1 MATRLHDQKEDLL
14 SGAIAR
20 LHDKLDKRQAKLG
33 EAFLRH
39 YYRSVA
45 PVDLVDRDALDLY
58 GAALAHLRFGERRE
72 PGKAKVRVYNPQ
84 IEQHGWQ
91 STHTSIEIVTD
102 DMPFLVD
109 SITMAVNRLGL
120 IIHLVIHPVL
130 PVTRGE
136 DHRLAEISASDGNGS
151 AHRGNA
157 NAGSGVAESFMH
169 VEVDRQSDPARLDQI
184 RDELERALADVRAAV
199 EDWRPILGK
208 IDEALADLDLGA
220 KVIPPD
226 DLAEARAFLEWIADN
241 HFTFIGYRCYDL
253 ATVEGKDQLHRI
265 PGSALGI
272 LKHREDGKVSESFAV
287 LPDEVKRQARL
298 PNPLMITKA
307 NSRSTVHRLVYLDYL
322 GVKRFDKKGKVIGE
336 HRFLG
341 LFTSAA
347 YNRNPRDIP
356 LLRHKV
362 RRLIERADLVPSSHG
377 GKAFINILET
387 YPRDELFQT
396 DEDHLLDTVMETL
409 HLQERQRIRLFAR
422 RDTFA
427 RFVSCLVYV
436 PRERYNTELRRRFQ
450 DILEEALGGQETEYQ
465 VQVSESTLARI
476 HFIVRM
482 PDGLEGD
489 VDLVS
494 IESQLIAAARSWS
507 DSLRE
512 ALIDTHG
519 EEEGNRL
526 FGAFG
531 SAFPLAYQ
539 EQVPA
544 RAAVPDVDRLNR
556 LARQPEGLALS
567 LFRPLENEYGQLRF
581 KIARQGGGIPL
592 SDALPILENMGLR
605 VIDEQPY
612 ELVGRDGSIFWMHD
626 FGMRPTGTVDV
637 KLDKVGPTFQETFEL
652 IWKGEI
658 ENDGFNCMVLFAGLS
673 SRQILVLRAYCKYL
687 LQIGIPFSQAYM
699 EETLARNPELARFLA
714 ELFDARFDPDA
725 SKDRTKKVAAL
736 ETTIREGL
744 EAVANLDEDR
754 ILRRYMRLIL
764 ATLRTNHYQQS
775 EDGAFKPYLSLK
787 IDPANV
793 PEMPLPRPAFE
804 IFVYSPRAEGVHLRG
819 GKVAR
824 GGIRWSDRREDFRT
838 EVLGLMQ
845 AQMVKNGVIV
855 PVGAKGGFV
864 VKRPPPGGD
873 RATLQEEVIACYK
886 ILISGMLDLTD
897 NRTADGI
904 APPVDVVRHD
914 EDDPYLV
921 VAADKGTATFSD
933 IANSVSLDYGHWLGD
948 AFASGGSAGYDHK
961 GMGIT
966 ARGAW
971 ESVKRH
977 FVEMG
982 KDCQTEPFTAVGVG
996 DMSGD
1001 VFGNGMLLSE
1011 TTALIAAFDHRHI
1024 FIDPNPDIAAGFAE
1038 RKRLFVLPRSS
1049 WDDYDPNLIS
1059 KGGGIFPRTLK
1070 SIKLTPEIREALD
1083 IEADSLP
1090 PHDLIR
1096 AIILAPVELFWN
1108 GGIGTYV
1115 KASTERH
1122 ADAFDRANDP
1132 VRVNGNEL
1140 RCKIVGEGGNLG
1152 LTQRGRIEFARQG
1165 GCINTD
1171 FIDNSAGVDCSDHE
1185 VNIKILLGAVVDAGD
1200 MTGKQ
1205 RDQLLARMTDEVA
1218 ELCLRNNILQVQAIS
1233 HALADPGK
1241 LLDTQTAFMRRLE
1254 TGGRLNRELEVL
1266 PDDEA
1271 LAQRRQAGLGLY
1283 RPEIAVILAYA
1294 KMTLYEDLLS
1304 SDLPDDPYLHH
1315 DLVKYFPRPLRKAYE
1330 PQIIGH
1336 GLRREIVATLVANSV
1351 VNRGLGEFVGDLA
1364 EQTGATPATIARA
1377 YIVARD
1383 AFTLVPLIGQLEQ
1396 FASLIGADR
1405 QIALLDESRH
1415 ALAEGTQWF
1424 LSNLPQPI
1432 DIQKGVNDFQPG
1444 ISEVLGTL
1452 EQVLGQGELAQLK
1465 KAQADYE
1472 SFGMDKMAAASFS
1485 RLPYLCSAAEIV
1497 SVARQTGVE
1506 IVNAAKAYFAL
1517 DSALQLGKVLK
1528 MLQRV
1533 AIDNHW
1539 DRLAIAELHDDIVEE
1554 HRRLAIQALTSSFW
1568 KTSNKLT
1575 SGDAYRQTVSWLDAE
1590 VTGYGRWERLLTEME
1605 GRLSLDLAVFLVAVR
1620 ALGRLNAVSSHI
1632 N

>member
-14 SGAIAR
+14 SGAVAR
-20 LHDKLDKRQAKLG
+20 LHDKLDKNQACLG

-45 PVDLVDRDALDLY
+45 PVDVVDRDALDLY
-58 GAALAHLRFGERRE
+58 GAALAHLRFAEQRE
-72 PGKAKVRVYNPQ
+72 PGEAKVRVYNPQ

-91 STHTSIEIVTD
+91 STHTTIEIVID

-109 SITMAVNRLGL
+109 SITMAINRLGL
-120 IIHLVIHPVL
+120 IIHLIIHPVL
-130 PVTRGE
+130 PVVRGE
-136 DHRLAEISASDGNGS
+136 GHGITAIGAPDGNG
-151 AHRGNA
+151 G
-157 NAGSGVAESFMH
+157 GVAESFMH
-169 VEVDRQSDPARLDQI
+169 IEVDRQSDPARLEEI
-184 RDELERALADVRAAV
+184 RDTLLHALADVRAAV
-199 EDWRPILGK
+199 DDWRSMLGK
-208 IDEALADLDLGA
+208 IDDALDDLGRAA
-220 KVIPPD
+220 KVVPED
-226 DLAEARAFLEWIADN
+226 ELAEVRAFLEWIAAN
-241 HFTFIGYRCYDL
+241 HFTFIGYRCYEL
-253 ATVEGKDQLHRI
+253 ATVRGKDQLHRV

-272 LKHREDGKVSESFAV
+272 LRHREDGKISESFAV
-287 LPDEVKRQARL
+287 LPDDVKRQARL
-298 PNPLMITKA
+298 PAPLMITKA
-307 NSRSTVHRLVYLDYL
+307 NSRSTVHRPVYLDYI

-362 RRLIERADLVPSSHG
+362 RRLIERADLVTSSHA

-387 YPRDELFQT
+387 YPRDELLQS
-396 DEDHLLDTVMETL
+396 DEEELFDTVMETL

-422 RDTFA
+422 KDAFA

-450 DILEEALGGQETEYQ
+450 DILEEALGGRETEYQ

-476 HFIVRM
+476 HFIVRTFE
-482 PDGLEGD
+482 GLTKD
-489 VDLVS
+489 VELAA
-494 IESQLIAAARSWS
+494 IEAQLIAAARSWS
-507 DSLRE
+507 DGLRA
-512 ALIDTHG
+512 ALIDVHG

-531 SAFPLAYQ
+531 SAFPISYQ
-539 EQVPA
+539 EQVPS
-544 RAAVPDVDRLNR
+544 RAAVPDVDRLNV
-556 LARQPEGLALS
+556 LAAHPDELALS
-567 LFRPLENEYGQLRF
+567 LFRPLENGLLRF
-581 KIARQGGGIPL
+581 KIARKGGGIPL

-612 ELVGRDGSIFWMHD
+612 ELVAKDGSIFWMHD
-626 FGMRPTGTVDV
+626 FGMRPTETVDV
-637 KLDKVGPTFQETFEL
+637 KLERVGKTFQETFEY
-652 IWKGEI
+652 IWKGEV
-658 ENDGFNCMVLFAGLS
+658 ENDGFNQMVLFAGLT

-699 EETLARNPELARFLA
+699 EQTLSRNPELARLLA
-714 ELFDARFDPDA
+714 ELFDARFDPA
-725 SKDRTKKVAAL
+725 AGKDRDSRVATL
-736 ETTIREGL
+736 ETRIREGL

-764 ATLRTNHYQQS
+764 ATLRTNHYQRAA
-775 EDGAFKPYLSLK
+775 DGAYKPYLSLK
-787 IDPANV
+787 IDPAEV
-793 PEMPLPRPAFE
+793 PEMPLPRPAYE

-838 EVLGLMQ
+838 EVLGLMK

-864 VKRPPPGGD
+864 VKRPPRDGD
-873 RATLQEEVIACYK
+873 RAALQEEVIACYK

-897 NRTADGI
+897 NRTSDGI
-904 APPVDVVRHD
+904 TPPPDVVRHD

-933 IANSVSLDYGHWLGD
+933 IANQVSLAYGHWLGD

-977 FVEMG
+977 FLEMG
-982 KDCQTEPFTAVGVG
+982 KDCQTEVFTAVGVG

-1011 TTALIAAFDHRHI
+1011 KTALIAAFDHRHI
-1024 FIDPNPDIAAGFAE
+1024 FIDPKPDVEAGFAE
-1038 RKRLFVLPRSS
+1038 RKRLFELPRSS
-1049 WDDYDPNLIS
+1049 WDDYDRGRIS
-1059 KGGGIFPRTLK
+1059 AGGGVFPRTLK
-1070 SIKLTPEIREALD
+1070 SIKLTPEIRAALAV
-1083 IEADSLP
+1083 EADSLT

-1096 AIILAPVELFWN
+1096 AILLAPVELFWN

-1122 ADAFDRANDP
+1122 ADAFDRTNDP
-1132 VRVNGNEL
+1132 VRVNGREL
-1140 RCKIVGEGGNLG
+1140 RCQIVGEGGNLG
-1152 LTQRGRIEFARQG
+1152 LTQRGRIEFAQKG
-1165 GCINTD
+1165 GRINTD

-1205 RDQLLARMTDEVA
+1205 RDQLLSRMTDEVA
-1218 ELCLRNNILQVQAIS
+1218 ELVLRNNILQVQAIS
-1233 HALADPGK
+1233 QAQAHPGE
-1241 LLDTQTAFMRRLE
+1241 LLDTQAAFMRRLE
-1254 TGGRLNRELEVL
+1254 AGGRLNRELELL
-1266 PDDEA
+1266 PDDEV
-1271 LAQRRQAGLGLY
+1271 LTQRRQAGQGLY

-1294 KMTLYEDLLS
+1294 KMTLYEDLLG
-1304 SDLPDDPYLHH
+1304 SDLPDDPYLHQ
-1315 DLVKYFPRPLRKAYE
+1315 DLVKYFPRPLRKSYE
-1330 PQIIGH
+1330 PQIADH
-1336 GLRREIVATLVANSV
+1336 RLRREIVATLVANSI
-1351 VNRGLGEFVGDLA
+1351 VNRGLGEFVGDLVD
-1364 EQTGATPATIARA
+1364 QTGATPATIARA

-1383 AFTLVPLIGQLEQ
+1383 AFSLVPLIGQLEQ
-1396 FASLIGADR
+1396 LAGLIGAER
-1405 QIALLDESRH
+1405 QIALLDETRRS
-1415 ALAEGTQWF
+1415 LTEGTHWF
-1424 LSNLPQPI
+1424 LSNLQHPI
-1432 DIQKGVNDFQPG
+1432 DTRGSIERFQHG
-1444 ISEVLGTL
+1444 ITELLETL
-1452 EQVLGQGELAQLK
+1452 DQVLGEEERGRLEQ
-1465 KAQADYE
+1465 AQAEYR
-1472 SFGMDKMAAASFS
+1472 SQGMVDKAAAAFA
-1485 RLPYLCSAAEIV
+1485 RLPYCCAAAETV
-1497 SVARQTGVE
+1497 AVARETGVA
-1506 IVNAAKAYFAL
+1506 IVDAAKVYFAL
-1517 DSALQLGKVLK
+1517 DSALQLGRVLK
-1528 MLQRV
+1528 LLQRV

-1554 HRRLAIQALTSSFW
+1554 HRRLATQALTSRFRSP
-1568 KTSNKLT
+1568 NEELT
-1575 SGDAYRQTVSWLDAE
+1575 PADIQRKMLEWLAAE
-1590 VTGYGRWERLLTEME
+1590 VTGYGRWQRLLAEME
-1605 GRLSLDLAVFLVAVR
+1605 GRANLDLAVFLVAVR
-1620 ALGRLNAVSSHI
+1620 ALGRLNAVVPKAA
-1632 N
+1632 

>member
-14 SGAIAR
+14 SGAVAR
-20 LHDKLDKRQAKLG
+20 LHDKLDKRQADLG
-33 EAFLRH
+33 ETFLRH

-45 PVDLVDRDALDLY
+45 PVDMVDRDALDLY
-58 GAALAHLRFGERRE
+58 GAALAHLRFSEQRR
-72 PGKAKVRVYNPQ
+72 PGKANVRVYNPQ

-91 STHTSIEIVTD
+91 STHTVIEIVTD

-109 SITMAVNRLGL
+109 SVTMAINRLGL
-120 IIHLVIHPVL
+120 IIHLIIHPVL
-130 PVTRGE
+130 SVTRND
-136 DHRLAEISASDGNGS
+136 DHTLETVGAPDGNGS
-151 AHRGNA
+151 GM
-157 NAGSGVAESFMH
+157 AESYMH

-184 RDELERALADVRAAV
+184 REELEAALDDVRAAV
-199 EDWRPILGK
+199 EDWKPILGK
-208 IDEALADLDLGA
+208 IDEALGDLDRA
-220 KVIPPD
+220 KKIVPAD
-226 DLAEARAFLEWIADN
+226 ELAEVRAFLEWIADN

-253 ATVEGKDQLHRI
+253 VTVKGEDQLHRVQ
-265 PGSALGI
+265 GSALGI
-272 LKHREDGKVSESFAV
+272 LKHREDGKVSQSFAV
-287 LPDEVKRQARL
+287 LPDEVKREARS
-298 PNPLMITKA
+298 PKPLMITKA
-307 NSRSTVHRLVYLDYL
+307 NSRSTVHRPVYLDYL
-322 GVKRFDKKGKVIGE
+322 GVKRFDRKGKVIGE

-362 RRLIERADLVPSSHG
+362 RRLVERTDLAPSSHG

-396 DEDHLLDTVMETL
+396 DEDELFETIMETL

-450 DILEEALGGQETEYQ
+450 QILEEALGGRETEYQ
-465 VQVSESTLARI
+465 IQVSESTLARI

-482 PDGLEGD
+482 PDGLKSD
-489 VDLVS
+489 VDLS
-494 IESQLIAAARSWS
+494 AIEAQLIKAARSWS
-507 DSLRE
+507 DGLRD

-531 SAFPLAYQ
+531 SAFPISYQ

-544 RAAVPDVDRLNR
+544 RAAVPDVDRLDR
-556 LARQPEGLALS
+556 LTRQPADLALS
-567 LFRPLENEYGQLRF
+567 LFRPLEDDQGLLRF

-605 VIDEQPY
+605 VIDEQPH
-612 ELVGRDGSIFWMHD
+612 ELVAKDGSVFWMHD
-626 FGMRPTGTVDV
+626 FGMRPIEPVDV
-637 KLDKVGPTFQETFEL
+637 RLDRIGPAFQDMFDL
-652 IWKGEI
+652 VWKGEI
-658 ENDGFNCMVLFAGLS
+658 ENDGFNQMVLYAGLT

-699 EETLARNPELARFLA
+699 EQTLSRNPGLARQLA
-714 ELFDARFDPDA
+714 ELFDARFDPA
-725 SKDRTKKVAAL
+725 AEKDRKKNVDAL
-736 ETTIREGL
+736 EAAIREGL

-764 ATLRTNHYQQS
+764 ATLRTNHFQ
-775 EDGAFKPYLSLK
+775 EAGDGGHKPYLSLK
-787 IDPANV
+787 IDPAEV
-793 PEMPLPRPAFE
+793 PEMPLPRPAYE

-838 EVLGLMQ
+838 EVLGLMK

-864 VKRPPPGGD
+864 VKRPPRDGD
-873 RATLQEEVIACYK
+873 RAALQEEVISCYK

-897 NRTADGI
+897 NRTVDGI
-904 APPVDVVRHD
+904 EPPSSVVRHD
-914 EDDPYLV
+914 DDDPYLV

-933 IANSVSLDYGHWLGD
+933 IANEVSVAYGHWLGD

-977 FVEMG
+977 FLEMG

-1011 TTALIAAFDHRHI
+1011 KTALIAAFDHRHI
-1024 FIDPNPDIAAGFAE
+1024 FIDPDPNIEKSFAE
-1038 RKRLFVLPRSS
+1038 RKRLFDLPRSS
-1049 WDDYDPNLIS
+1049 WDDYDRKLIS
-1059 KGGGIFPRTLK
+1059 QGGGVFPRTQK
-1070 SIKLTPEIREALD
+1070 SIKLTPEIKRALD
-1083 IEADSLP
+1083 VDVDSLA

-1096 AIILAPVELFWN
+1096 AIVLAPVELFWN

-1140 RCKIVGEGGNLG
+1140 RCKIIGEGGNLG
-1152 LTQRGRIEFARQG
+1152 LTQRGRIEFAAG
-1165 GCINTD
+1165 GGRINTD

-1233 HALADPGK
+1233 HALAYPEQ
-1241 LLDTQTAFMRRLE
+1241 LLDSQAAFMRRLE
-1254 TGGRLNRELEVL
+1254 AGGRLNRELELL

-1294 KMTLYEDLLS
+1294 KMTLYEDLLD
-1304 SDLPDDPYLHH
+1304 SDLPDDAYLRH
-1315 DLVKYFPRPLRKAYE
+1315 DLIKYFPRPLRKTYE
-1330 PQIIGH
+1330 AQIGDH
-1336 GLRREIVATLVANSV
+1336 RLRREIVATLVANSV

-1364 EQTGATPATIARA
+1364 EQTGARPATIARA

-1383 AFTLVPLIGQLEQ
+1383 AFGLVPMIGQLEQ
-1396 FASLIGADR
+1396 LAGLIGADR
-1405 QIALLDESRH
+1405 QIALLDETRR

-1424 LSNLPQPI
+1424 LSNLPEPI
-1432 DIQKGVNDFQPG
+1432 DIQGSVERFQPG
-1444 ISEVLGTL
+1444 ITELLGTL
-1452 EQVLGQGELAQLK
+1452 HQVLGPDERDRLK
-1465 KAQADYE
+1465 RAEAEYRAL
-1472 SFGMDKMAAASFS
+1472 GMDQKSAAGFA
-1485 RLPYLCSAAEIV
+1485 RLPYLCPAAEIV
-1497 SVARQTGVE
+1497 SVASQTGVAV
-1506 IVNAAKAYFAL
+1506 IDAAKAYFAL
-1517 DSALQLGKVLK
+1517 DAGLQLGKVLEL
-1528 MLQRV
+1528 LQRV

-1554 HRRLAIQALTSSFW
+1554 HRRLAIQALTSSSLSPFG
-1568 KTSNKLT
+1568 KQTAA
-1575 SGDAYRQTVSWLDAE
+1575 DACRQTVDWLQSS
-1590 VTGYGRWERLLTEME
+1590 VTGYGRWGRLLAEME
-1605 GRLSLDLAVFLVAVR
+1605 GRANLDLAVFLVAVR
-1620 ALGRLNAVSSHI
+1620 ALGRLNAVSASRP
-1632 N
+1632 

>member
-1 MATRLHDQKEDLL
+1 MKGLLMATRLDDQKEDLL

-20 LHDKLDKRQAKLG
+20 LYDKLDRRQAGLG
-33 EAFLRH
+33 EAFLRQ

-45 PVDLVDRDALDLY
+45 PVDLVDRDPLDLY
-58 GAALAHLRFGERRE
+58 GAALAHLRFGERRAAGE
-72 PGKAKVRVYNPQ
+72 AKVRVYNPQ
-84 IEQHGWQ
+84 IEQYGWQ

-109 SITMAVNRLGL
+109 SITMAIKRLGL
-120 IIHLVIHPVL
+120 IIHLIIHPVL
-130 PVTRGE
+130 PVVREDNDDIATIGRPEEPGE
-136 DHRLAEISASDGNGS
+136 GK
-151 AHRGNA
+151 
-157 NAGSGVAESFMH
+157 AESFMH
-169 VEVDRQSDPARLDQI
+169 IEVDRQSDPARLQEI
-184 RDELERALADVRAAV
+184 AEELEAALADVRAVV

-208 IDEALADLDLGA
+208 IDEALEDLERSA
-220 KVIPPD
+220 KVVPSD
-226 DLAEARAFLEWIADN
+226 ELAEVRAFLEWIADN

-253 ATVEGKDQLHRI
+253 ATVKGKDQLHRVS
-265 PGSALGI
+265 GSALGI

-287 LPDEVKRQARL
+287 LPDDVKRQARL
-298 PNPLMITKA
+298 PVPLMITKA
-307 NSRSTVHRLVYLDYL
+307 NSRSTVHRPVYLDYL

-362 RRLIERADLVPSSHG
+362 RRLIERADLIPSSHA

-422 RDTFA
+422 KDAFA

-450 DILEEALGGQETEYQ
+450 DILEETLGGRETEYQ

-482 PDGLEGD
+482 PDGLTSD
-489 VDLVS
+489 IDLTS
-494 IESQLIAAARSWS
+494 IEAQLISAARSWS

-512 ALIDTHG
+512 GLIETHG

-531 SAFPLAYQ
+531 SAFPISYQ
-539 EQVPA
+539 EHVPA

-556 LARQPEGLALS
+556 LAAHPDDLALS
-567 LFRPLENEYGQLRF
+567 LFRPLENDNGELRF

-612 ELVGRDGSIFWMHD
+612 EFVAKDGSVFWMHD
-626 FGMRPTGTVDV
+626 FGMRPIEAVDV
-637 KLDKVGPTFQETFEL
+637 KLDRVGPTFQETFWL
-652 IWKGEI
+652 IWKGDI
-658 ENDGFNCMVLFAGLS
+658 ENDGFNKMVLFAGLT

-699 EETLARNPELARFLA
+699 EQTLAHNPELARLLA
-714 ELFDARFDPDA
+714 ELFDARFDPAVDKGRA
-725 SKDRTKKVAAL
+725 EEVAAL
-736 ETTIREGL
+736 EAKIREGL

-764 ATLRTNHYQQS
+764 ATLRTNHYQKS
-775 EDGAFKPYLSLK
+775 SDGAFKSYLSLK
-787 IDPANV
+787 IDPAEV

-804 IFVYSPRAEGVHLRG
+804 IFVYSPRTEGVHLRG

-838 EVLGLMQ
+838 EVLGLMK

-864 VKRPPPGGD
+864 VKRPPRDGD
-873 RATLQEEVIACYK
+873 RAALQEEVIDCYK
-886 ILISGMLDLTD
+886 ILISGMLDITD

-904 APPVDVVRHD
+904 APPSNVVRHD

-933 IANSVSLDYGHWLGD
+933 IANDVSVTYGHWLGD

-966 ARGAW
+966 AKGAW

-977 FVEMG
+977 FLEMG
-982 KDCQTEPFTAVGVG
+982 KDCQAEIFTAVGVG

-1011 TTALIAAFDHRHI
+1011 KTAVVAAFDHRHI
-1024 FIDPNPDIAAGFAE
+1024 FIDPNPDVAVGFME
-1038 RKRLFVLPRSS
+1038 RKRLFALPRSS
-1049 WDDYDPNLIS
+1049 WDDYDRSKIS
-1059 KGGGIFPRTLK
+1059 KGGGVFPRTLK
-1070 SIKLTPEIREALD
+1070 SIKLTSEIKSALD
-1083 IEADSLP
+1083 VDADSLA

-1096 AIILAPVELFWN
+1096 AILLAPVELFWN

-1115 KASTERH
+1115 KASIERQ

-1140 RCKIVGEGGNLG
+1140 RCKVVGEGGNLG
-1152 LTQRGRIEFARQG
+1152 LTQRGRIEFAKSG
-1165 GCINTD
+1165 GRINTD
-1171 FIDNSAGVDCSDHE
+1171 FIDNAAGVDCSDNE

-1205 RDQLLARMTDEVA
+1205 RDQLLASMTDEVA
-1218 ELCLRNNILQVQAIS
+1218 ELVLRNNVLQVQAIS
-1233 HALADPGK
+1233 HALAYPGK
-1241 LLDTQTAFMRRLE
+1241 LLDSQTAFMRRLE
-1254 TGGRLNRELEVL
+1254 ATGRLNRELELL
-1266 PDDEA
+1266 PDDEV

-1294 KMTLYEDLLS
+1294 KMALYDDLLNA
-1304 SDLPDDPYLHH
+1304 DLPDDPYLYQ
-1315 DLVKYFPRPLRKAYE
+1315 DLIKYFPRPLRKAYE
-1330 PQIIGH
+1330 TQIGNH
-1336 GLRREIVATLVANSV
+1336 RLRREIVATLIANSI

-1364 EQTGATPATIARA
+1364 EQSGATPATIARA
-1377 YIVARD
+1377 FVVARD
-1383 AFTLVPLIGQLEQ
+1383 AFGLVPMIGQLERL
-1396 FASLIGADR
+1396 AGVIGADR
-1405 QIALLDESRH
+1405 QIALLDETRH
-1415 ALAEGTQWF
+1415 ALMEGTQWF
-1424 LSNLPQPI
+1424 LSNLQEPI
-1432 DIQKGVNDFQPG
+1432 DIQSGVDRFQPG
-1444 ISEVLGTL
+1444 IAKLLGTLDEVLGEEGL
-1452 EQVLGQGELAQLK
+1452 LQLR
-1465 KAQADYE
+1465 KAEGDYGAV
-1472 SFGMDKMAAASFS
+1472 GMDEEAAARFA
-1485 RLPYLCSAAEIV
+1485 RLPYLCAAAEIV
-1497 SVARQTGVE
+1497 AVADRTDVE
-1506 IVNAAKAYFAL
+1506 VGDAAKVYFAV
-1517 DSALQLGKVLK
+1517 DAALQLGRVLRL
-1528 MLQRV
+1528 LQRV
-1533 AIDNHW
+1533 PIEDHW
-1539 DRLAIAELHDDIVEE
+1539 DRLALAELRDDLVEE
-1554 HRRLAIQALTSSFW
+1554 HRRLAVRALTLRFHEA
-1568 KTSNKLT
+1568 
-1575 SGDAYRQTVSWLDAE
+1575 DAAMTVADVHRETADWFRSE
-1590 VTGYGRWERLLTEME
+1590 VTGYRRWQGLLSEME
-1605 GRLSLDLAVFLVAVR
+1605 GRVSLDLAVFLVAVR
-1620 ALGRLNAVSSHI
+1620 ALGRLNAMNVQSI
-1632 N
+1632 AG

>member
-1 MATRLHDQKEDLL
+1 MKGLLMATRLHDQKEDLL

-20 LHDKLDKRQAKLG
+20 LHDKLDKRQADLG
-33 EAFLRH
+33 ETFLRH

-58 GAALAHLRFGERRE
+58 GAALAHLRFGEKRE

-91 STHTSIEIVTD
+91 STHSTIEIITD

-109 SITMAVNRLGL
+109 SITMAINRLGL

-130 PVTRGE
+130 PMTRGD
-136 DHRLAEISASDGNGS
+136 DHEIKAIGAPDGNG
-151 AHRGNA
+151 
-157 NAGSGVAESFMH
+157 AGMGESFMH

-184 RDELERALADVRAAV
+184 REELEHALADVRAAV
-199 EDWRPILGK
+199 EDWKPILGK
-208 IDEALADLDLGA
+208 IDEALDDLDRAA
-220 KVIPPD
+220 KVVPAD
-226 DLAEARAFLEWIADN
+226 ELAEVRAFLEWIADN

-253 ATVEGKDQLHRI
+253 VTVKGKDQLHRI
-265 PGSALGI
+265 PESALGI
-272 LKHREDGKVSESFAV
+272 LKYREDGKVSESFAV
-287 LPDEVKRQARL
+287 LPDDVKRQARL
-298 PNPLMITKA
+298 PVPLMITKA
-307 NSRSTVHRLVYLDYL
+307 NSRSTVHRPVYLDYL
-322 GVKRFDKKGKVIGE
+322 GIKRFDKKGKVIGE

-356 LLRHKV
+356 LLRDKV
-362 RRLIERADLVPSSHG
+362 SRLIERADLIPSSHA
-377 GKAFINILET
+377 GKAFINLLET

-396 DEDHLLDTVMETL
+396 DEDELFDVVMETL

-422 RDTFA
+422 KDAFA

-450 DILEEALGGQETEYQ
+450 DILEQALGGRETEYQ

-482 PDGLEGD
+482 PDGLRNDIDLAAIEGQ
-489 VDLVS
+489 LVS
-494 IESQLIAAARSWS
+494 AARSWS
-507 DSLRE
+507 DGLRD

-526 FGAFG
+526 FGSFG
-531 SAFPLAYQ
+531 SAFPVAYR

-556 LARQPEGLALS
+556 LARDPDGLALS
-567 LFRPLENEYGQLRF
+567 LFRPLENEDGLLRF

-612 ELVGRDGSIFWMHD
+612 EFVAKDGLVFWMHD
-626 FGMRPTGTVDV
+626 FGMRPIEAVNV
-637 KLDKVGPTFQETFEL
+637 KLEKVGPTFQETFEA
-652 IWKGEI
+652 IWKGDT
-658 ENDGFNCMVLFAGLS
+658 ENDGFNRMVLFAGLT

-699 EETLARNPELARFLA
+699 EQTLTHNPELARLLA
-714 ELFDARFDPDA
+714 ELFDARFDPA
-725 SKDRTKKVAAL
+725 AKKDRDHKVSAIEAK
-736 ETTIREGL
+736 IREGL

-764 ATLRTNHYQQS
+764 ATLRTNHYQRT
-775 EDGAFKPYLSLK
+775 ETEGFKPYLSLK
-787 IDPANV
+787 IDPAAV
-793 PEMPLPRPAFE
+793 PEMPLPRPAYE

-838 EVLGLMQ
+838 EVLGLMK

-864 VKRPPPGGD
+864 VKRPPKGGD
-873 RATLQEEVIACYK
+873 RAALQDEVVACYK
-886 ILISGMLDLTD
+886 LLISGMLDLTD
-897 NRTADGI
+897 NRAVDGI
-904 APPVDVVRHD
+904 MPPANVVRHD
-914 EDDPYLV
+914 GDDPYLV

-933 IANSVSLDYGHWLGD
+933 IANEVSAAYGHWLGD
-948 AFASGGSAGYDHK
+948 AFASGGSVGYDHK

-982 KDCQTEPFTAVGVG
+982 KDCQSEIFTAAGVG

-1011 TTALIAAFDHRHI
+1011 KTALIAAFDHRHI
-1024 FIDPNPDIAAGFAE
+1024 FIDPNPDVEAGFAE
-1038 RKRLFVLPRSS
+1038 RKRLFALPRSS
-1049 WDDYDPNLIS
+1049 WDDYDRSKIS
-1059 KGGGIFPRTLK
+1059 KGGGVFPRTLK
-1070 SIKLTPEIREALD
+1070 SIKLTPEIKKALD
-1083 IEADSLP
+1083 VDADSLP

-1096 AIILAPVELFWN
+1096 AILLSPVELFWN

-1115 KASTERH
+1115 KAATERQ

-1152 LTQRGRIEFARQG
+1152 LTQRGRIEFAERG
-1165 GCINTD
+1165 GRINTD

-1218 ELCLRNNILQVQAIS
+1218 ELVLRNNILQVQAIS
-1233 HALADPGK
+1233 HALAHPGK
-1241 LLDTQTAFMRRLE
+1241 LLDSQAAFMRRME
-1254 TGGRLNRELEVL
+1254 AGGRLNRELELL
-1266 PDDEA
+1266 PDDEV

-1294 KMTLYEDLLS
+1294 KMALYEDLLD
-1304 SDLPDDPYLHH
+1304 SDLPDDPYLYQ

-1330 PQIIGH
+1330 TQITDH
-1336 GLRREIVATLVANSV
+1336 QLRREIVATLVANSI
-1351 VNRGLGEFVGDLA
+1351 VNRGLGEFVGDVA
-1364 EQTGATPATIARA
+1364 EQTGARPASVARA

-1383 AFTLVPLIGQLEQ
+1383 AFSLVPLIGELEQ
-1396 FASLIGADR
+1396 LATLIGANR
-1405 QIALLDESRH
+1405 QIELLDATRH
-1415 ALAEGTQWF
+1415 ALTEGTQWF
-1424 LSNLPQPI
+1424 LSNLNEPI
-1432 DIQKGVNDFQPG
+1432 DIQSGVDRFQPG
-1444 ISEVLGTL
+1444 ITELLARLGDVLSEEEQDQLQDAETNYLALGMTR
-1452 EQVLGQGELAQLK
+1452 E
-1465 KAQADYE
+1465 
-1472 SFGMDKMAAASFS
+1472 AAASFS
-1485 RLPYLCSAAEIV
+1485 RLPYLCAAAEIV
-1497 SVARQTGVE
+1497 SVASETNVPV
-1506 IVNAAKAYFAL
+1506 IDAAKIYFAL
-1517 DSALQLGKVLK
+1517 GSALQLGTVQKL
-1528 MLQRV
+1528 LQKV
-1533 AIDNHW
+1533 AIDDNW
-1539 DRLAIAELHDDIVEE
+1539 DRLAIAELRDDIVEE
-1554 HRRLAIQALTSSFW
+1554 HRRLAIQALASDLDKREVT
-1568 KTSNKLT
+1568 LT
-1575 SGDAYRQTVSWLDAE
+1575 ATDVRQEVARWLDSE
-1590 VTGYGRWERLLTEME
+1590 VSGYRRWERLLTEME
-1605 GRLSLDLAVFLVAVR
+1605 ARMSIDLAVFLVAVR
-1620 ALGRLNAVSSHI
+1620 ALGRLNTVATEQT
-1632 N
+1632 

>member
-1 MATRLHDQKEDLL
+1 MKGLLMATRLHDQKEDLL
-14 SGAIAR
+14 SGAVAR
-20 LHDKLDKRQAKLG
+20 LHDKLDTRQADLG
-33 EAFLRH
+33 ETFLRH

-45 PVDLVDRDALDLY
+45 PVDLVSRDALDLY
-58 GAALAHLRFGERRE
+58 GAALAHLRFGEKRV
-72 PGKAKVRVYNPQ
+72 PGEAKVRVYNPQ

-91 STHTSIEIVTD
+91 STHTTIEIVTD

-109 SITMAVNRLGL
+109 SVTMAINRLGL

-130 PVTRGE
+130 PMTRG
-136 DHRLAEISASDGNGS
+136 DDGTLTEIGKPDGNGGG
-151 AHRGNA
+151 RP
-157 NAGSGVAESFMH
+157 ESFMH

-184 RDELERALADVRAAV
+184 KEELEHALEDVCAAV
-199 EDWRPILGK
+199 EDWKPILGK
-208 IDEALADLDLGA
+208 IDDALEDLGRA
-220 KVIPPD
+220 TKVVPAD
-226 DLAEARAFLEWIADN
+226 ELAEVRAFLEWIADD

-253 ATVEGKDQLHRI
+253 TTIKGKDELHRV

-272 LKHREDGKVSESFAV
+272 LKHREDGKVSLSFAV
-287 LPDEVKRQARL
+287 LPDEVKREARL
-298 PNPLMITKA
+298 PKPLMITKA
-307 NSRSTVHRLVYLDYL
+307 NSRSTVHRPVYLDYL

-347 YNRNPRDIP
+347 YNRNPREIP

-362 RRLIERADLVPSSHG
+362 RRLIDRADLVPSSHA

-396 DEDHLLDTVMETL
+396 DEDHLFDTVMETL

-422 RDTFA
+422 RDAFA

-450 DILEEALGGQETEYQ
+450 EILEEALGGRETEYQ

-482 PDGLEGD
+482 PDGLAYD
-489 VDLVS
+489 VDLSS
-494 IESQLIAAARSWS
+494 IEEQLAAAARSWS
-507 DSLRE
+507 DGLRE

-531 SAFPLAYQ
+531 AAFPIAYQ

-556 LARQPEGLALS
+556 LAKRPEDLALS
-567 LFRPLENEYGQLRF
+567 LFRPLENDDGLLRF
-581 KIARQGGGIPL
+581 KIARKGGGIPL

-605 VIDEQPY
+605 VIDEQPH
-612 ELVGRDGSIFWMHD
+612 ELVAKDGSVFWMHD
-626 FGMRPTGTVDV
+626 FGMRPTEAVDV
-637 KLDKVGPTFQETFEL
+637 KLDKVGPTFQDMFEQ

-658 ENDGFNCMVLFAGLS
+658 ENDGFNHLVLFAGLS
-673 SRQILVLRAYCKYL
+673 GRQILVLRAYCKYL

-699 EETLARNPELARFLA
+699 ERTLAHNPGLARQLA
-714 ELFDARFDPDA
+714 ELFDARFDPEAERERD
-725 SKDRTKKVAAL
+725 KKVARL
-736 ETTIREGL
+736 EASIREGL

-764 ATLRTNHYQQS
+764 ATLRTNHFQRTQ
-775 EDGAFKPYLSLK
+775 DGRFKAYLSLK
-787 IDPANV
+787 IDPADV
-793 PEMPLPRPAFE
+793 PEMPLPRPAYE

-838 EVLGLMQ
+838 EVLGLMK

-864 VKRPPPGGD
+864 VKRPPREGG
-873 RATLQEEVIACYK
+873 RTALQEEVIACYK

-897 NRTADGI
+897 NLLADGI
-904 APPVDVVRHD
+904 VPPRDLVRHD
-914 EDDPYLV
+914 GDDPYLV

-933 IANSVSLDYGHWLGD
+933 IANEVSLAYGHWLGD

-977 FVEMG
+977 FLEMG
-982 KDCQTEPFTAVGVG
+982 KDCQSEPFTAVGVG

-1011 TTALIAAFDHRHI
+1011 KTALIAAFDHRHI
-1024 FIDPNPDIAAGFAE
+1024 FIDPEPDIAKSFAE
-1038 RKRLFVLPRSS
+1038 RQRLFALTRSS
-1049 WDDYDPNLIS
+1049 WDDYDRSLIS

-1070 SIKLTPEIREALD
+1070 SIKLTPEIRRALD
-1083 IEADSLP
+1083 IEADSLT

-1096 AIILAPVELFWN
+1096 AIVLAPVELFWN

-1152 LTQRGRIEFARQG
+1152 LTQRGRIEFAMSG
-1165 GCINTD
+1165 GRINTD

-1185 VNIKILLGAVVDAGD
+1185 VNIKILLGAVVDEGD

-1233 HALADPGK
+1233 HALAKPDQ
-1241 LLDTQTAFMRRLE
+1241 LLDSQAAFMRRLE
-1254 TGGRLNRELEVL
+1254 AGGRLNRELELL
-1266 PDDEA
+1266 PDEEV
-1271 LAQRRQAGLGLY
+1271 LAQRRQAGQGLY

-1294 KMTLYEDLLS
+1294 KMTLYEDLLG
-1304 SDLPDDPYLHH
+1304 SDLPDDPYLHQ
-1315 DLVKYFPRPLRKAYE
+1315 DLIKYFPRPLRSTFE
-1330 PQIIGH
+1330 TQIVNH
-1336 GLRREIVATLVANSV
+1336 RLRREIVATLVANSV

-1364 EQTGATPATIARA
+1364 EQTGAASSTIARA

-1383 AFTLVPLIGQLEQ
+1383 AFGLVPLIGQLEQ
-1396 FASLIGADR
+1396 LAGLIGADR
-1405 QIALLDESRH
+1405 QLALLEETRR

-1424 LSNLPQPI
+1424 LSNLSQPI
-1432 DIQKGVNDFQPG
+1432 GIRSAVDHFQPG
-1444 ISEVLGTL
+1444 IAELLETLDQVLGTD
-1452 EQVLGQGELAQLK
+1452 ELGQLELCR
-1465 KAQADYE
+1465 ADYRAL
-1472 SFGMDKMAAASFS
+1472 GMMPEAAASFS
-1485 RLPYLCSAAEIV
+1485 TLPYLCSAAEIV
-1497 SVARQTGVE
+1497 SVASQTGVE
-1506 IVNAAKAYFAL
+1506 VVDAAKAYFAL
-1517 DSALQLGKVLK
+1517 DAALQLGKVSKL
-1528 MLQRV
+1528 LQRV

-1539 DRLAIAELHDDIVEE
+1539 DRLAIAELHDDIMEE
-1554 HRRLAIQALTSSFW
+1554 HRRLAIQALTSSF
-1568 KTSNKLT
+1568 LEGVDR
-1575 SGDAYRQTVSWLDAE
+1575 GDTTDIHRQIVTWLEAE
-1590 VTGYGRWERLLTEME
+1590 VTGYTRWVRLLNEME
-1605 GRLSLDLAVFLVAVR
+1605 TRLTVDLAVILVAVR
-1620 ALGRLNAVSSHI
+1620 ALGRLNPVTSVNA
-1632 N
+1632 

>member
-1 MATRLHDQKEDLL
+1 MATRMHDQKEDLL

-20 LHDKLDKRQAKLG
+20 LHDKLDKHQAKLG

-91 STHTSIEIVTD
+91 STHTTIEIVTD

-109 SITMAVNRLGL
+109 SITMAINRLGL

-130 PVTRGE
+130 PVTRGD
-136 DHRLAEISASDGNGS
+136 DHTLSDIGAPDSNGS
-151 AHRGNA
+151 GAT
-157 NAGSGVAESFMH
+157 AESFMH
-169 VEVDRQSDPARLDQI
+169 VEVDRQSDPARLDEI
-184 RDELERALADVRAAV
+184 REELERALADVRAAV
-199 EDWRPILGK
+199 EDWQPILGK
-208 IDEALADLDLGA
+208 IDEALDDLKRGS
-220 KVIPPD
+220 KVIPAD
-226 DLAEARAFLEWIADN
+226 DLKEARAFLEWIADN

-253 ATVEGKDQLHRI
+253 VTVKGTDQLHRI

-287 LPDEVKRQARL
+287 LPDDVKRQARL
-298 PNPLMITKA
+298 PRPLMITKA
-307 NSRSTVHRLVYLDYL
+307 NSRSTVHRPVYLDYL

-377 GKAFINILET
+377 GKAFTNILET

-436 PRERYNTELRRRFQ
+436 PRDRYNTELRRRFQ
-450 DILEEALGGQETEYQ
+450 DILEEELGGRETEYQ
-465 VQVSESTLARI
+465 VQVSESMLARI

-482 PDGLEGD
+482 PDGLEKD
-489 VDLVS
+489 VDLAA
-494 IESQLIAAARSWS
+494 IETRLIAAARSWS
-507 DSLRE
+507 DGLRE

-526 FGAFG
+526 FGDFG

-544 RAAVPDVDRLNR
+544 RAAVPDVDRLAR
-556 LARQPEGLALS
+556 LAGHPDDLALS
-567 LFRPLENEYGQLRF
+567 LFRPLENEDGELRF

-605 VIDEQPY
+605 VINEQPY
-612 ELVGRDGSIFWMHD
+612 EFVGRDGAVFWMHD
-626 FGMRPTGTVDV
+626 FGMRPTIAVDV
-637 KLDKVGPTFQETFEL
+637 KLDKVGPTFQETFET
-652 IWKGEI
+652 IWKGET
-658 ENDGFNCMVLFAGLS
+658 ENDGFNQMVLFAGLT

-699 EETLARNPELARFLA
+699 EATLASNPELARMLA
-714 ELFDARFDPDA
+714 ELFDARFDPA
-725 SKDRTKKVAAL
+725 AEKDRAKNVAAL
-736 ETTIREGL
+736 EASIREGL

-754 ILRRYMRLIL
+754 ILRRYMHLIL
-764 ATLRTNHYQQS
+764 ATLRTNHYQQTS
-775 EDGAFKPYLSLK
+775 GGTFKSYLSLK
-787 IDPANV
+787 IDPAKV

-804 IFVYSPRAEGVHLRG
+804 IFVYSPRTEGVHLRG

-838 EVLGLMQ
+838 EVLGLMK

-864 VKRPPPGGD
+864 VKRPPTDGD
-873 RATLQEEVIACYK
+873 RAALQEEVIACYK

-897 NRTADGI
+897 NRTPDGVS
-904 APPVDVVRHD
+904 PPVDVVRHD
-914 EDDPYLV
+914 EEDPYLV

-933 IANSVSLDYGHWLGD
+933 IANGVSLDYGHWLGD

-977 FVEMG
+977 FLEMG
-982 KDCQTEPFTAVGVG
+982 KDCHTEPFTAVGVG

-1011 TTALIAAFDHRHI
+1011 KTALIAAFDHRHI
-1024 FIDPNPDIAAGFAE
+1024 FIDPRPGIDASFAE
-1038 RKRLFVLPRSS
+1038 RKRLFALPRSS
-1049 WDDYDPNLIS
+1049 WDDYDRKLIS
-1059 KGGGIFPRTLK
+1059 KGGGVFPRTLK
-1070 SIKLTPEIREALD
+1070 SIKLTPEIKKALD
-1083 IEADSLP
+1083 IDADSLP

-1132 VRVNGNEL
+1132 VRVDGNEL

-1165 GCINTD
+1165 GRINTD

-1218 ELCLRNNILQVQAIS
+1218 GLCLRNNILQVQAIS
-1233 HALADPGK
+1233 HALAKPDQ
-1241 LLDTQTAFMRRLE
+1241 LLDTQAAFMRRLE
-1254 TGGRLNRELEVL
+1254 AEGRLNRDLELL

-1294 KMTLYEDLLS
+1294 KMTLYEDLLGS
-1304 SDLPDDPYLHH
+1304 NLPDDPYLYQ
-1315 DLVKYFPRPLRKAYE
+1315 DLIKYFPRPLRKSYE
-1330 PQIIGH
+1330 PQIVGH
-1336 GLRREIVATLVANSV
+1336 GLRREIVATLVANSI

-1364 EQTGATPATIARA
+1364 EQTGAAPATIARA

-1383 AFTLVPLIGQLEQ
+1383 AFKLVPLIGQLER
-1396 FASLIGADR
+1396 FAALIGADR
-1405 QIALLDESRH
+1405 QIALLDETRQ

-1424 LSNLPQPI
+1424 LSNLAQPI
-1432 DIQKGVNDFQPG
+1432 DIEKGVNEFQPG
-1444 ISEVLGTL
+1444 INEVLGTL
-1452 EQVLGQGELAQLK
+1452 EQVLGQNDLAELK

-1472 SFGMDKMAAASFS
+1472 ALGMDRDAASSFS

-1497 SVARQTGVE
+1497 AVARQTGVE
-1506 IVNAAKAYFAL
+1506 IINAAKAYFAL
-1517 DSALQLGKVLK
+1517 DDALQLGRVLK
-1528 MLQRV
+1528 LLQRV

-1554 HRRLAIQALTSSFW
+1554 HRRLAIEFLSSSFW
-1568 KTSNKLT
+1568 RTGKKPTSAEA
-1575 SGDAYRQTVSWLDAE
+1575 SRQTMNWLRDE
-1590 VTGYGRWERLLTEME
+1590 VTGHGRWQQLLTQME
-1605 GRLSLDLAVFLVAVR
+1605 ARLSLDLAVFLVAVR
-1620 ALGRLNAVSSHI
+1620 ALGRMKAVVTSSA
-1632 N
+1632 